1 MRFYDDDE
9 ELTDEERHERKMN
22 DLACLWDDSD
32 DHHLPKSHR
41 NDD

>member
-9 ELTDEERHERKMN
+9 ELTTEERHERELN

-32 DHHLPKSHR
+32 EHLMPR
-41 NDD
+41 TEREFV